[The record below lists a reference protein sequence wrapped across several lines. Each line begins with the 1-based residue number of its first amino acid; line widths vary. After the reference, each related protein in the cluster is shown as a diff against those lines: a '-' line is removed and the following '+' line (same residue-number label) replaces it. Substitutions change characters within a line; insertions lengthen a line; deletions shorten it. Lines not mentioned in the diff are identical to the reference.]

1 MHRPVDTPAARAGAP
16 LPLRVGFLGELG
28 RGWLG
33 DWVDPVDLTGG
44 RLDALDPTGGRP
56 HDVNPTGDGPAHEAE
71 GSLDTVVLDPAP
83 PGVGRIEAER
93 LVADARAAGASVI
106 GFAPGGT
113 GPAAASEPI
122 WAGLEDLALG
132 GGATDAPPSW
142 AVQPVDLRVFNPLG
156 YRHTDVAGFGCVA
169 TSRSVRLEAA
179 STFLAR
185 AAHQEPVTLFAPQP
199 AGLGPA
205 PPGVLV
211 TGHPRDGLPR
221 LAATLKERLGGL
233 DHPSLHASEAE
244 RAAALVRLCASG
256 VPVCAAELSDPLLAM
271 LGEELAGAL
280 RDVTVA
286 DLLDLDRRERVSIAQ
301 RRAALRNHSLDARWR
316 ALCGALSIAVPARPK
331 VSVILSTRRQEWLA
345 FGVAQVAR
353 QSYEPRELVV
363 CLHGDEF
370 TDDVDERL
378 RAEVEGPLEVVHVAS
393 ELTLGDAL
401 NQGVEIASGEFV
413 TKMDDDDYYSV
424 DHLWDLVLA
433 SEYSGADLVGKAAE
447 FVYLED
453 IGLTLRRFMGDTEG
467 ASHPRLA
474 GGGMMARRDSLR
486 EIGGWPSQSR
496 GEDTVLIKTFRQS
509 RRRVHRT
516 HGYGYILNR
525 HGRDHTWNTYVDYF
539 LIQSEREWRGL
550 RFDRTGIE
558 D

>member
-1 MHRPVDTPAARAGAP
+1 MLSRAAAEEPVVCYAHAEVPA
-16 LPLRVGFLGELG
+16 GEM
-28 RGWLG
+28 
-33 DWVDPVDLTGG
+33 P
-44 RLDALDPTGGRP
+44 
-56 HDVNPTGDGPAHEAE
+56 DG
-71 GSLDTVVLDPAP
+71 VVKSAP
-83 PGVGRIEAER
+83 PE
-93 LVADARAAGASVI
+93 
-106 GFAPGGT
+106 GGP
-113 GPAAASEPI
+113 PA
-122 WAGLEDLALG
+122 
-132 GGATDAPPSW
+132 
-142 AVQPVDLRVFNPLG
+142 V
-156 YRHTDVAGFGCVA
+156 Y
-169 TSRSVRLEAA
+169 
-179 STFLAR
+179 
-185 AAHQEPVTLFAPQP
+185 
-199 AGLGPA
+199 
-205 PPGVLV
+205 
-211 TGHPRDGLPR
+211 
-221 LAATLKERLGGL
+221 ATLKERLGVL

-256 VPVCAAELSDPLLAM
+256 VPVCAAELSDPLAAM

-280 RDVTVA
+280 CDVTVA

-453 IGLTLRRFMGDTEG
+453 IDVTIRQLGKDVET
-467 ASHPRLA
+467 RLA
-474 GGGMMARRDSLR
+474 GGGMMFRRSALR
-486 EIGGWPSQSR
+486 EIGGWPSLSR
-496 GEDTVLIKTFRQS
+496 AEDLAIV
-509 RRRVHRT
+509 RRFEEDGRRIHRT
-516 HGYGYILNR
+516 HPHGYILNR
-525 HGRDHTWNTYVDYF
+525 HGRDHTWRPYVDYF
-539 LIQSEREWRGL
+539 LFRSAQQWRGL
-550 RFDRTGIE
+550 RFDQTGIT
-558 D
+558 